1 MLRLSVAFS
10 VLAALLAAP
19 SAFAGT
25 ISASGTTITYQ
36 AAPGEENFV
45 TVNWG
50 NVGADES
57 FIPTL
62 DDHAD
67 ITAVAPCEYSV
78 ALGARCPSAGPNPL
92 FLVRRRDGNDPGG
105 AVQDP

>member
-1 MLRLSVAFS
+1 MLRLSVAFT

-25 ISASGTTITYQ
+25 ISVSGSTITYL

-50 NVGADES
+50 NVGADAS

-62 DDHAD
+62 NDHAE
-67 ITAVAPCEYSV
+67 ITAVAPCEYSF
-78 ALGARCPSAGPNPL
+78 ALGARGPSAGTNPV
-92 FLVRRRDGNDPGG
+92 FVVRLGG
-105 AVQDP
+105 GLLGWW